1 MPQRRKRSERTNGP
15 VRNTPDRPSSHEM
28 IEITGKRVGGVWDRG
43 AKLTVGQDIE
53 KDLADRLISKNLAK
67 PLRKL
72 ASQKTPE
79 DHDKTTV

>member
-1 MPQRRKRSERTNGP
+1 MSQRRKRPERTNGP
-15 VRNTPDRPSSHEM
+15 VGNTPNRPISNAV

-43 AKLTVGQDIE
+43 AKLTVGEDIE

-67 PLRKL
+67 PMEKPAL
-72 ASQKTPE
+72 QKTPE